1 MPEESHADA
10 PADLRRRR
18 SLSRDTSEGGTA
30 APPANPTDAPPAQS
44 GGVDHDPTGTDLAR
58 AVAGRVKARRRSLR
72 RAPVSPQ
79 QRASGAF
86 PDGRDPRLLAAA
98 LDGLVD
104 EQGWTSAL
112 SVHGVFGRWDQI
124 VGPEVAAHC
133 RPEAFRDGELT
144 IQTDST
150 AWATQVRLLAATLLR
165 RLNEELGHDTI
176 SKVVV
181 RPPEVPSWRRGF
193 RTIRGSRGPRDTYG

>member
-1 MPEESHADA
+1 VPDGPPASP
-10 PADLRRRR
+10 PADDPR
-18 SLSRDTSEGGTA
+18 SPSPSGDASERGTA
-30 APPANPTDAPPAQS
+30 VPGDRTPDPSAPS
-44 GGVDHDPTGTDLAR
+44 GQNHDPTGTDLAR

-72 RAPVSPQ
+72 RAAPTSSQRVSGVSPE
-79 QRASGAF
+79 
-86 PDGRDPRLLAAA
+86 GRDPRLLAAA

-104 EQGWTSAL
+104 EQDWRSPV

-124 VGPEVAAHC
+124 VGPEVATHC

-144 IQTDST
+144 VRADST
-150 AWATQVRLLAATLLR
+150 AWATQVRLLAGTLLR
-165 RLNEELGHDTI
+165 RLNEELGPDTI

-181 RPPEVPSWRRGF
+181 RPPDSPSWRRGF